1 MAEEGYFAL
10 ELETLVVN
18 LANPIANETTWRI
31 DVEIVGTYNVFKWII
46 SNDSKYSTGNFK
58 PVQQEG
64 VENSY
69 IFGFN
74 GQFLRSNYV
83 ELNSETINGLCNATL
98 AIKLFTINEAAGNAA
113 PAKGKKGANEPVVAA
128 EEILVQLSIP

>member
-1 MAEEGYFAL
+1 M
-10 ELETLVVN
+10 VN

-83 ELNSETINGLCNATL
+83 ELNSETIKGLCYDT
-98 AIKLFTINEAAGNAA
+98 
-113 PAKGKKGANEPVVAA
+113 
-128 EEILVQLSIP
+128 LSIILLSINFASGLYGHERV